1 MSAEKLVSPRIQL
14 YLAVG
19 LLAAAMGCSGLDSA
33 TGTTADDTVQAS
45 EAAAAP
51 TDASRKATHD
61 SLKAIAAQERERI
74 HQAREQHK
82 EEFAA
87 ARQAWNA
94 YRKAIAEAK
103 KHKRDFT
110 IEVLRCEPQEYAGD
124 AQVIGP
130 EGGTLHVGKH
140 ELKIPKGAL
149 DHEVV
154 ITGEA
159 PVSELAEVELEPHG
173 LTFDRPAQLKLNY
186 DNCVVPMDLNLFI
199 VYLNEAG
206 TVLEVRPSTD
216 KKGLS
221 EVVGDLDHFSRYA
234 VAW

>member
-140 ELKIPKGAL
+140 ELKIPK
-149 DHEVV
+149 
-154 ITGEA
+154 
-159 PVSELAEVELEPHG
+159 
-173 LTFDRPAQLKLNY
+173 AQLRQLRGA
-186 DNCVVPMDLNLFI
+186 DGPQLVHRVPQRSRDGPGSSA
-199 VYLNEAG
+199 VDGQEG
-206 TVLEVRPSTD
+206 LER
-216 KKGLS
+216 G
-221 EVVGDLDHFSRYA
+221 RR
-234 VAW
+234 

>member
-1 MSAEKLVSPRIQL
+1 MWPKALVSSRSHAT
-14 YLAVG
+14 LAVG
-19 LLAAAMGCSGLDSA
+19 LLVAAMGCSGLDTPTGA
-33 TGTTADDTVQAS
+33 TSDHILPAS
-45 EAAAAP
+45 DAAGAP
-51 TDASRKATHD
+51 TANSWKSTHD
-61 SLKAIAAQERERI
+61 SLMAIAAQARDRI
-74 HQAREQHK
+74 HQERDQRKAEY
-82 EEFAA
+82 AA

-94 YRKAIAEAK
+94 YRRDIAEAK
-103 KHKRDFT
+103 KHKRDFA

-124 AQVIGP
+124 AEVIGP

-159 PVSELAEVELEPHG
+159 PVSELVEVELEPHG
-173 LTFDRPAQLKLNY
+173 LTFARPARLKLNY
-186 DNCVVPMDLNLFI
+186 DTCVVPMDLNLFI
-199 VYLNEAG
+199 VYLNDTG
-206 TVLEVRPSTD
+206 KVLDVRPSTD
-216 KKGLS
+216 KKGLQ